1 MTPMTPHTDSGGDGA
16 VAVHRWFV
24 TGEGWAFHPWFE
36 PRMLDLMAS
45 LKPELENRRAV
56 LAAGG
61 RGLILRPALGGVL
74 VGEQV
79 EDVNCPDPVAR
90 GRFPTLLRVV
100 YLPHPPSEPDRAS
113 ITAQLARLGASAPG
127 RDPTLSIP
135 VAEAATSSPPTR
147 PRRSWIP
154 VGVGVLVVLLIAG
167 VTWWPFPLFG
177 RGTPTAEPTQA
188 KKADDAR
195 KRQDKMQGL
204 LAKWQGK
211 TVPPDP
217 RESELETARRFF
229 QFLSQ
234 SQWGGKLKGPSPDNP
249 NSHPDILFVERLPE
263 TAAVPRTEGDV
274 DKALR
279 SLVERLADDSSTG
292 QPNPYETALQALD
305 REMDFELWWGRTR
318 HSERAYFNH
327 EPHQDVSSFVR
338 RAVSG
343 RSKTEP
349 RDAAE
354 LRKAATTM
362 VKQLEEW
369 KVKAVTAEDATD
381 RPWLVFQCYF
391 QLLSQQHLGKHVE
404 GVPNSPSDWLR
415 FVRRLPEKPLTTDGH
430 FSSKTKL
437 VDTLARLMSS
447 LNPAVKSN
455 QVEVLL
461 EKVAREMDY
470 DAWLKDAESPEVN
483 RFVDRFRK

>member
-1 MTPMTPHTDSGGDGA
+1 MTDDTLSRGSGA

-36 PRMLDLMAS
+36 PRMLEVMAS

-56 LAAGG
+56 MAAGT
-61 RGLILRPALGGVL
+61 RGAILRPALGGVL

-90 GRFPTLLRVV
+90 GRYPTVLRVV
-100 YLPHPPSEPDRAS
+100 FLRRPPSEPDRAS
-113 ITAQLARLGASAPG
+113 ITAHLARLGAAAPG

-135 VAEAATSSPPTR
+135 IAGAVTRSPPTR
-147 PRRSWIP
+147 RRRRWVPI
-154 VGVGVLVVLLIAG
+154 GVVVLAVILIAG
-167 VTWWPFPLFG
+167 VTWWQFPLFG

-188 KKADDAR
+188 KKGDDAR
-195 KRQDKMQGL
+195 KRQETMRAL
-204 LAKWQGK
+204 LNKWQGK
-211 TVPPDP
+211 SEPPDP

-234 SQWGGKLKGPSPDNP
+234 SQWRDKLDGA
-249 NSHPDILFVERLPE
+249 HPDELFVKRLPPKPE
-263 TAAVPRTEGDV
+263 AVPRTDADV

-279 SLVERLADDSSTG
+279 SLVEWLASDSSTEK
-292 QPNPYETALQALD
+292 PNPDETALQALD
-305 REMDFELWWGRTR
+305 REMDFELWWGRTGK
-318 HSERAYFNH
+318 EKGAYYD
-327 EPHQDVSSFVR
+327 QKADSGVSSFVR
-338 RAVSG
+338 RAVSD

-354 LRKAATTM
+354 FREAAKTM
-362 VKQLEEW
+362 VEQLKGWGVE
-369 KVKAVTAEDATD
+369 AVTAEDATD

-404 GVPNSPSDWLR
+404 GVPNSPSDRLR
-415 FVRRLPEKPLTTDGH
+415 FVRRLPEKPLAPDRH
-430 FSSKTKL
+430 FRNRGELIETLVALTKK
-437 VDTLARLMSS
+437 
-447 LNPAVKSN
+447 LNLAVKSS

-461 EKVAREMDY
+461 DAIAKGMDY
-470 DAWLKDAESPEVN
+470 DAWLRDTDSPEVKE
-483 RFVDRFRK
+483 FVARFRK